1 MSQNVTKACPLRG
14 GWTFSKISSPE
25 NQEFSKNVFCPLR
38 GGSNGVGMAPVLR
51 IAFLPLFQT
60 WILILGGMCLYRP
73 LFMAN
78 HFTNDRPNGGPRI
91 GEFPSRSPE
100 NQKITKNDMSKMG
113 KNPKSQIRQNATFGT
128 FPEFPE
134 SPDLPDLPTLPHM
147 PKMALLA
154 ILALFP
160 RGTPV

>member
-1 MSQNVTKACPLRG
+1 MSPLENTKKRV
-14 GWTFSKISSPE
+14 S
-25 NQEFSKNVFCPLR
+25 VFRKSRNSGIP
-38 GGSNGVGMAPVLR
+38 G
-51 IAFLPLFQT
+51 FPLFQT
-60 WILILGGMCLYRP
+60 WLLILGGMCLYRP

-91 GEFPSRSPE
+91 GEFPSKRPE
-100 NQKITKNDMSKMG
+100 KQEFAKTDMSEMG

-154 ILALFP
+154 LLALFP